1 MRPNTN
7 KLKTLVGKKVYVLTR
22 QGQVREG
29 ILHKIDRD
37 KIYLHSSSKKAST
50 KAFTPFFSPITSLAL
65 FDLLAIG
72 ESPFFFGT
80 PFFF

>member
-1 MRPNTN
+1 MPVNTN

-37 KIYLHSSSKKAST
+37 KIYLNSSSKKAST
-50 KAFTPFFSPITSLAL
+50 KAFTPFFNPFTTFAL
-65 FDLLAIG
+65 FDLLAIE
-72 ESPFFFGT
+72 ESPFFFRR